1 MVSQITSRVEVKV
14 ETKFVQLSSD
24 THSGKYLFTYSI
36 DIQNN
41 NDFSIQLLSRH
52 WKIQDS
58 LTPVRFVNGEGV
70 IGERPIL
77 LPGESYQYQSYC
89 DLNSSIGYMEGSY
102 IFRKEDNQELIEV
115 DIPRFEMALLS
126 KLN

>member
-14 ETKFVQLSSD
+14 ETKFVQHSSD

-58 LTPVRFVNGEGV
+58 LTPLRFVNGEGV
-70 IGERPIL
+70 IGERPIV

-89 DLNSSIGYMEGSY
+89 DLNSSLGYMEGSY

>member
-58 LTPVRFVNGEGV
+58 LTPLRFVNGEGV

>member
-14 ETKFVQLSSD
+14 ETKFVQHSSD
-24 THSGKYLFTYSI
+24 MHSGKYLFTYSI

-58 LTPVRFVNGEGV
+58 LSPVRFVNGEGV
-70 IGERPIL
+70 IGEQPIL

-115 DIPRFEMALLS
+115 DIPRFELALLS

>member
-1 MVSQITSRVEVKV
+1 MVSQVTSNVEVKV
-14 ETKFVQLSSD
+14 ETQFLENSSNVQCGSF
-24 THSGKYLFTYSI
+24 LFSYSI
-36 DIQNN
+36 YIQNN
-41 NDFSIQLLSRH
+41 NEFSIQLLSRH

-58 LTPVRFVNGEGV
+58 LSPVRFVNGEGV

-89 DLNSSIGYMEGSY
+89 DLKSTLGFMEGSY
-102 IFRKEDNQELIEV
+102 IFRREEKNELIEV
-115 DIPRFEMALLS
+115 DIPRFELTLVS

>member
-14 ETKFVQLSSD
+14 ETKFVQHSFD

-58 LTPVRFVNGEGV
+58 LTPLRFVNGEGV

-115 DIPRFEMALLS
+115 DIPRFELALLS